1 MTLRAL
7 HRKAVKRKQS
17 RWKVQVVAAIAYT
30 RKGNVL
36 GTALSAPS
44 NIPGIRQKH
53 AEGIL
58 MGRFGRASHKIIII
72 RIDRAGNLLP
82 IEPCSACKKLAERL
96 GIIIEEVPNDYNSK
110 RRTAENCSC
119 VSEES

>member
-58 MGRFGRASHKIIII
+58 MGRFGRAIHKIIII
-72 RIDRAGNLLP
+72 RIDKSNRR
-82 IEPCSACKKLAERL
+82 K
-96 GIIIEEVPNDYNSK
+96 EVCP
-110 RRTAENCSC
+110 
-119 VSEES
+119 